1 MTPDELKKMYRRVF
15 DTEDGQ
21 KVIEDLKARFWFH
34 APVHAPGDTHET
46 AYRDGQRSIVLS
58 LIAMLQEDNRELPT
72 TTIEE

>member
-1 MTPDELKKMYRRVF
+1 MTPDELHQMYRRVCE
-15 DTEDGQ
+15 TEDGQ
-21 KVIEDLKARFWFH
+21 RVIDDLKTRFWFH

-58 LIAMLQEDNRELPT
+58 LITMLQEDNRDLPT

>member
-1 MTPDELKKMYRRVF
+1 MTPDELKQMYRRVF

-21 KVIEDLKARFWFH
+21 KVIDDLKARFWFH

-58 LIAMLQEDNRELPT
+58 LIAMLQEDNRELPI

>member
-1 MTPDELKKMYRRVF
+1 MTPDELRQLYRGVF
-15 DTEDGQ
+15 NSEDGQ
-21 KVIEDLKARFWFH
+21 RVIDHLKTRFWFH

-58 LIAMLQEDNRELPT
+58 LIAMLQEDHRELPT